1 MSQAFDVCA
10 DRTVSG
16 HPANILIGHDIVYDL
31 LVGHLCPGAGVLVGE
46 EYVGVI
52 VGGAYCVFHFS
63 SVVGGYFLRNLIVG
77 HCSLSRSKLLDD
89 RIGSDVAVGVYGEC
103 SCSVVRGDIQFELQR
118 QLSVIG
124 QGYNSLLSGHPEK

>member
-1 MSQAFDVCA
+1 MSQTLYVGRDGA
-10 DRTVSG
+10 VSG
-16 HPANILIGHDIVYDL
+16 QPRYVLIFQDVVDNL
-31 LVGHLCPGAGVLVGE
+31 LVAHLCPGAGVLVGE

-103 SCSVVRGDIQFELQR
+103 SSGIVRGGIQLELQR